1 MGLMYVA
8 LALVLEDLQAL
19 KMGLNPAAV
28 VLVLM
33 LADLQGL
40 NPATEQG
47 QDPGAAVEHLASFEL
62 VHFHFDVWCGN
73 VASLGTWS
81 GISFYT
87 LCCSTEV

>member
-73 VASLGTWS
+73 VALLGHALGLGHTRRCHL
-81 GISFYT
+81 GD
-87 LCCSTEV
+87 